1 MKKTFLTALISVAA
15 LAPFAAQ
22 AQSYLGASVGNSKQ
36 KLTVDDLGSDSA
48 TDTGFKLTTGS
59 QFNQNFGIEAGYVK
73 HSTLHLDADTS
84 RLSSKPQ
91 TLYIAGTGT
100 YPLAQGF
107 ALIGKLGVAFNRT
120 KFTLDSDS
128 ETLKKNGAMGGVG
141 VTYTFT
147 SGVSAVLEY
156 ERYGKL
162 FDEDGV
168 KLEASMVSLG
178 VRYNF

>member
-1 MKKTFLTALISVAA
+1 MKKTLLTALISAAA

-22 AQSYLGASVGNSKQ
+22 AQSYLGASFGSSEQ
-36 KLTVDDLGSDSA
+36 KVTLDDFGSDSESN
-48 TDTGFKLTTGS
+48 TGFKLTTGS
-59 QFNQNFGIEAGYVK
+59 QFNQNFGIEAGFVK
-73 HSTLHLDADTS
+73 HSILHIDSDTS

-91 TLYIAGTGT
+91 TVYLAGTGT

-107 ALIGKLGVAFNRT
+107 ALTGKLGVAFNRT
-120 KFTLDSDS
+120 KFTLDTYS
-128 ETLKKNGAMGGVG
+128 ETFSKNGPMGGVG

-147 SGVSAVLEY
+147 SGLSAVLEY

-168 KLEASMVSLG
+168 KLEASMVSVG